1 MMKKRRLAQQNSEV
15 KTGDVLTPE
24 EEALLHDLSGASHG
38 EKPLPPPLILPQI
51 PAAEDIETPC
61 EADGSETEEGALL
74 RALLRSAYPSP
85 SADLQKN
92 VMAKIAVLSK
102 RRRIRRMA
110 VKWGSAAACFVM
122 LCSLVIA
129 ANPMLRMDS
138 TAGEMAVAADK
149 EAAIYD
155 VEMTAETGAEPA
167 DTMES
172 YMVEAEDADTEPTED
187 APLYAASQETEM
199 ETEEAVETEP
209 ETAADRTAP
218 SANGTT
224 PPKKQTNGTK
234 ETDKQNGTASDKKQP
249 SGGTSGGT
257 TPPKKQTNGSANTKN
272 DAASGNGKNKTE
284 AGTETGSS
292 AADSTA
298 GGSANKT
305 QTNETPETGGRTYPD
320 IGAPVIR
327 AEESET
333 ETEKVTPPRYGTNE
347 GHVWNNLVPIDG
359 SAANANGKNSQTNGS
374 GTNDAV
380 KNGSVGSGNV
390 ANDATSNSAAGNG
403 ASSHSESAANTT
415 PTETGTTAETSSA
428 AGANSVQGTDSAVE
442 TAAGQ
447 DTSGSV
453 LLTQDE
459 LSKVF
464 SLTQEAGNEPT
475 PTGDDAPAEAD
486 SGTDIAEDAL
496 VSASLLQNKGA
507 SDPLVVAESQMK
519 WTLITYLAPEK
530 YAKWMTENGYF
541 TAADFT
547 LPDLVAGMQIPY
559 ETFHAVVVMLGLERQ
574 IDECRFYKPGDLSNA
589 APDCRYMQ
597 NNSVGGTK

>member
-1 MMKKRRLAQQNSEV
+1 MMMKKRRLAQQNSEV

-51 PAAEDIETPC
+51 PAAEDMETPG
-61 EADGSETEEGALL
+61 EADGSETEEDALL

-138 TAGEMAVAADK
+138 TAGEIAVAADN
-149 EAAIYD
+149 EAAVYD
-155 VEMTAETGAEPA
+155 VEMMAETGAEPA

-172 YMVEAEDADTEPTED
+172 YMVEVEDADTEPAEN
-187 APLYAASQETEM
+187 ALLYAASQETDA

-234 ETDKQNGTASDKKQP
+234 ETDKQNGTAPDKKQP
-249 SGGTSGGT
+249 SSGTSSGT

-272 DAASGNGKNKTE
+272 DAASGNGKNK

-292 AADSTA
+292 AAGSGT

-305 QTNETPETGGRTYPD
+305 QTNETPETGTRTYPD

-333 ETEKVTPPRYGTNE
+333 ETEKVTPPRYGTNG

-380 KNGSVGSGNV
+380 KNGSGESGNT
-390 ANDATSNSAAGNG
+390 ANDATTNSAADNG
-403 ASSHSESAANTT
+403 TSSHSESAANTT
-415 PTETGTTAETSSA
+415 PTET
-428 AGANSVQGTDSAVE
+428 
-442 TAAGQ
+442 AAGQ

-453 LLTQDE
+453 GSVSLTQDE
-459 LSKVF
+459 LSTLF
-464 SLTQEAGNEPT
+464 SLTQEAGTEST
-475 PTGDDAPAEAD
+475 PTGDDAPTEAD
-486 SGTDIAEDAL
+486 SGTDTAEDAL
-496 VSASLLQNKGA
+496 VGASLIQNKSA
-507 SDPLVVAESQMK
+507 PDPLVVAESQMK

-589 APDCRYMQ
+589 APECRLVQ

>member
-1 MMKKRRLAQQNSEV
+1 MMMKKRRLAQQNSEV

-51 PAAEDIETPC
+51 PAAEDIETPG
-61 EADGSETEEGALL
+61 EADGSETEEDALL

-138 TAGEMAVAADK
+138 TAGEMAVAADN
-149 EAAIYD
+149 EAAVYD

-172 YMVEAEDADTEPTED
+172 YMVEVEDADTEPAEN
-187 APLYAASQETEM
+187 ALLYAASQETDA

-224 PPKKQTNGTK
+224 PPKKQTNG
-234 ETDKQNGTASDKKQP
+234 
-249 SGGTSGGT
+249 
-257 TPPKKQTNGSANTKN
+257 SADAKN
-272 DAASGNGKNKTE
+272 DAAAGNGKNKTDAE
-284 AGTETGSS
+284 AGTGSS
-292 AADSTA
+292 AAGSGT

-333 ETEKVTPPRYGTNE
+333 ETEKVTPPRYGTNG

-380 KNGSVGSGNV
+380 KNGSVGSGN
-390 ANDATSNSAAGNG
+390 TSNSAATNDATTNDATTNSTADNG
-403 ASSHSESAANTT
+403 TSSHSESAANTT
-415 PTETGTTAETSSA
+415 PAETGTAADVNSA
-428 AGANSVQGTDSAVE
+428 AGANSVQGTDSAAE
-442 TAAGQ
+442 AAAGQ

-453 LLTQDE
+453 GSVLLTQEE
-459 LSKVF
+459 LSTLF
-464 SLTQEAGNEPT
+464 SLTQEAGTEST
-475 PTGDDAPAEAD
+475 PTGDDAPTEAD
-486 SGTDIAEDAL
+486 SGTDTVEDAL
-496 VSASLLQNKGA
+496 VGASLIQNKSA
-507 SDPLVVAESQMK
+507 PDPLVVAESQMK

-589 APDCRYMQ
+589 APECRLVQ